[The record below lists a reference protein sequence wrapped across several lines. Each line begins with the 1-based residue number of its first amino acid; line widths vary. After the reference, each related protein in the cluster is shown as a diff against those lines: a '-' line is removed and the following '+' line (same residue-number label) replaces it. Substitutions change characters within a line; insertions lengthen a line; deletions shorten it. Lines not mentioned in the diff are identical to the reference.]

1 MECFLQYLDD
11 LDDFVYTTALLWERI
26 RRISGFVFVVTISLA
41 VQAVGI
47 YFALTAPPLAIATI
61 SVLLVVLL
69 YRSVV
74 YHSPV
79 PEPARR

>member
-1 MECFLQYLDD
+1 MEFFLQYLDD
-11 LDDFVYTTALLWERI
+11 LDDFVYTSALLWERI

-41 VQAVGI
+41 VLAVGI

-61 SVLLVVLL
+61 SVLLLDLL

-74 YHSPV
+74 YHRPV
-79 PEPARR
+79 PDTARP

>member
-11 LDDFVYTTALLWERI
+11 MDDFVYATALLWERI
-26 RRISGFVFVVTISLA
+26 RRVCGVFVVVTISLA
-41 VQAVGI
+41 VQALGI
-47 YFALTAPPLAIATI
+47 YFALTTPPLAIATI

-79 PEPARR
+79 PDPARS

>member
-11 LDDFVYTTALLWERI
+11 LDDFVYAAALLWERI
-26 RRISGFVFVVTISLA
+26 RRISGFVFDVTISLA
-41 VQAVGI
+41 VQAIGI
-47 YFALTAPPLAIATI
+47 HFALTAPPLAIATI
-61 SVLLVVLL
+61 SVLLVILL

-79 PEPARR
+79 PAPARS